1 MKLIIKFSILLIPL
15 FGTSQTIE
23 RSVIGSSGG
32 TLSGSGSMMTFTTG
46 EVIIGKNNAVGVEVN
61 QGFQQ
66 VNLSNS
72 AINNYEAGYS
82 IHLYPNPVTND
93 IKLHLSS
100 DIQQNLLLHIIDIN
114 GKNVSLPISLNWK
127 GNSQQTIEI
136 NQLTSGNYFLQF
148 TNDNGEIANTIKM
161 TKE

>member
-82 IHLYPNPVTND
+82 IHLYPNHYYQLFLIVH
-93 IKLHLSS
+93 KL
-100 DIQQNLLLHIIDIN
+100 I
-114 GKNVSLPISLNWK
+114 
-127 GNSQQTIEI
+127 
-136 NQLTSGNYFLQF
+136 
-148 TNDNGEIANTIKM
+148 
-161 TKE
+161 